1 MPAPVDNE
9 ALPRVYE
16 PHLPVEA
23 AHPQEPARLEA
34 PPAPFH
40 PEMQARPEMPARLEA
55 PARPEP
61 RPEAARPAAHAAPG
75 GIRQPNQ

>member
-1 MPAPVDNE
+1 
-9 ALPRVYE
+9 
-16 PHLPVEA
+16 
-23 AHPQEPARLEA
+23 
-34 PPAPFH
+34 
-40 PEMQARPEMPARLEA
+40 MQARPEMPARLEA